1 MFVKIK
7 SRKGETLVEVLVALV
22 LLVVGALSA
31 LRLLGL
37 ASINNQITKERVI
50 ATNLAREGLEAVRN
64 IRDTN
69 WLRFAGERRT
79 CWNNLEASEC
89 LDDNSDGIPNQVI
102 EYEKEYLAK
111 FDNDNFRWE
120 LDAAGLTNRLDL
132 RNGLDASD
140 SDYRLQL
147 NANGVYNHDAAGT
160 DTIYFR
166 EIYTEY
172 IEPDQSLATVDEE
185 GANILRVTSKVEW
198 YDRGKIS
205 DVTLTT
211 LLTDYLGRKNH
222 D

>member
-1 MFVKIK
+1 MFAKIK

-37 ASINNQITKERVI
+37 AGINNQITKERVI

-69 WLRFAGERRT
+69 WLRFAGERRR
-79 CWNNLEASEC
+79 CWNNLDASQC
-89 LDDNSDGIPNQVI
+89 LDDNSDGIPNIPIIHQ
-102 EYEKEYLAK
+102 KNYLAK
-111 FDNDNFRWE
+111 FNDTNFRWE
-120 LDAAGLTNRLDL
+120 LDATGLISRLDL
-132 RNGLDASD
+132 RGGFDFDD
-140 SDYRLQL
+140 SKYRLQL
-147 NANGVYNHDAAGT
+147 NANGIYNHDVAGD

-172 IEPDQSLATVDEE
+172 IEPDQSLAADER
-185 GANILRVTSKVEW
+185 ANILRVTSKVEW
-198 YDRGKIS
+198 HDRGRIS
-205 DVTLTT
+205 DVILTT

>member
-1 MFVKIK
+1 MFTKIK
-7 SRKGETLVEVLVALV
+7 SRKGETLVEVSVALV

-37 ASINNQITKERVI
+37 AGISNQITKERVI

-69 WLRFAGERRT
+69 WLRFAGERRR
-79 CWNNLEASEC
+79 CWNNLDASSC
-89 LDDNSDGIPNQVI
+89 LDGNSDGIPDDPI
-102 EYEKEYLAK
+102 EHQKYYFTK
-111 FDNDNFRWE
+111 FDNVNFRWE
-120 LDAAGLTNRLDL
+120 LDATGLVARLDL

-140 SDYRLQL
+140 SGYRLQL
-147 NANGVYNHDAAGT
+147 NANGVYNHDAVGT

-172 IEPDQSLATVDEE
+172 IEPDQTLAANES
-185 GANILRVTSKVEW
+185 ANILRVTSKVEW
-198 YDRGKIS
+198 IDRGKIN

-211 LLTDYLGRKNH
+211 LLADYLGRKNH
-222 D
+222 N

>member
-64 IRDTN
+64 IRDTS
-69 WLRFAGERRT
+69 WLRFAGERRL
-79 CWNNLEASEC
+79 CWNNLDASSC
-89 LDDNSDGIPNQVI
+89 LDDDSDGIPNDPIIHQ
-102 EYEKEYLAK
+102 KNYLAK
-111 FDNDNFRWE
+111 FNNTNFRWE
-120 LDAAGLTNRLDL
+120 LDATDLTSRLNLGD
-132 RNGLDASD
+132 GLDAD
-140 SDYRLQL
+140 DLKYRLQL

-172 IEPDQSLATVDEE
+172 IEPDQSLAADES
-185 GANILRVTSKVEW
+185 ANILRVTSKVEW
-198 YDRGKIS
+198 IDRGKIS

>member
-1 MFVKIK
+1 MLVKIK

-22 LLVVGALSA
+22 LLVVGALGA

-37 ASINNQITKERVI
+37 AEISNQITKERVI

-69 WLRFAGERRT
+69 WLRFAGERRR
-79 CWNNLEASEC
+79 CWNNLDASQC
-89 LDDNSDGIPNQVI
+89 LDDNSDGIPNDPI
-102 EYEKEYLAK
+102 EHQKSYLAK
-111 FDNDNFRWE
+111 FNSTNFRWE
-120 LDAAGLTNRLDL
+120 LDATGLTSRLNL
-132 RNGLDASD
+132 RDGLDASD
-140 SDYRLQL
+140 PEYCLQL
-147 NANGVYNHDAAGT
+147 TANGIYNHDATGD

-172 IEPDQSLATVDEE
+172 IEPDQSSAVDES
-185 GANILRVTSKVEW
+185 ANILRVTSKVEW
-198 YDRGKIS
+198 VDRGKIS

-211 LLTDYLGRKNH
+211 LLADYLGRKNH